1 MEASTFV
8 TGQLL
13 VRLNEEVI
21 HPLHGFSFAT
31 WKLEEIHASYP
42 LLVQLLAFQP
52 SKSSSVIHAF
62 SNRAI
67 QALYAA

>member
-8 TGQLL
+8 TGQSQ
-13 VRLNEEVI
+13 VRLNEEAI

-42 LLVQLLAFQP
+42 LFVQLLAFQP
-52 SKSSSVIHAF
+52 SKSSNLIHAVC
-62 SNRAI
+62 NRII
-67 QALYAA
+67 QAL